1 MVDMPRI
8 EAPTVVEHRRRRRA
22 VLLAAA
28 RELLVAE
35 GAAAVTPARIGEAA
49 GIARNSV
56 YTYFDSR
63 ARILAELVEDDFMH
77 WNAQV
82 DAALSGVD
90 GADARLEAYLEVT
103 LDLAAAGAHRVAD
116 AIGAADLPAECR
128 ARIAELHQE
137 LHVTLREIITEFVG
151 PDADAATT
159 LVQGVLD
166 GALVAIE
173 HGAPAPELAEAA
185 LAFVREGLA
194 GLGRARPVGV
204 RRAR

>member
-1 MVDMPRI
+1 MD
-8 EAPTVVEHRRRRRA
+8 
-22 VLLAAA
+22 
-28 RELLVAE
+28 E
-35 GAAAVTPARIGEAA
+35 GAVAVTPSRVGEAA

-63 ARILAELVEDDFMH
+63 ARILAELVEDDFTH

-90 GADARLEAYLEVT
+90 GADARLDAYLEVT

-116 AIGAADLPAECR
+116 AIAAAELPAECR

-137 LHVTLREIITEFVG
+137 LHATLREIVAEFVG

-173 HGAPAPELAEAA
+173 HGAPALELADATT
-185 LAFVREGLA
+185 AFVREGLA
-194 GLGRARPVGV
+194 GLGGARPVGV
-204 RRAR
+204 RPAR